1 MPRPAK
7 LAQIKMKEPGTYKI
21 VVSGP
26 ISPALRNSLAG
37 MSVSETIDGH
47 GQIQTI
53 LVGRLQ
59 DQAELAGVMNTLFE
73 MQLPIISTTC
83 LEPG

>member
-1 MPRPAK
+1 MSRVAR
-7 LAQIKMKEPGTYKI
+7 LAQLKMKEPGTYKI

-26 ISPALRNSLAG
+26 ISPALSKSLAG
-37 MSVSETIDGH
+37 MSVSETTDDL
-47 GQIQTI
+47 GQMQTI